1 MSVFTKE
8 RLEGIDTSVSTAGV
22 RLGGLDTSMNA
33 ADGRLDVLDDSV
45 GVVESNLGTFKL
57 VVGLNPTPGY
67 VEGQL
72 IISAAGAAAEAF
84 IDISGQRYPIT
95 LEAGFTP

>member
-1 MSVFTKE
+1 
-8 RLEGIDTSVSTAGV
+8 
-22 RLGGLDTSMNA
+22 MNA
-33 ADGRLDVLDDSV
+33 ADGRLDGLDASV

-57 VVGLNPTPGY
+57 VVGLDPAPGY

-95 LEAGFTP
+95 LGDGATI